1 MLRENLMK
9 LERRITLTTYVSV
22 SVYACVCVCVCLYKI
37 KIHMYVVFKH
47 ACVSAIL
54 LELRNLTAKI
64 IFYAQSGYLF
74 AFVFIIISIIGSTS
88 KYRNSW
94 LIPTFCLVWIY
105 REGNNTYLIYSSLH
119 FLTNHMI
126 TILEWYQFSILF
138 LYSDTGVLL

>member
-9 LERRITLTTYVSV
+9 LERRITLTTYV
-22 SVYACVCVCVCLYKI
+22 YICICICMCLCVCVYKI
-37 KIHMYVVFKH
+37 KIHMYVVYKH
-47 ACVSAIL
+47 ACVSVIL
-54 LELRNLTAKI
+54 LGLRNLTAKI

-74 AFVFIIISIIGSTS
+74 AFVFTIISIIGSTN

-126 TILEWYQFSILF
+126 TILEWYL
-138 LYSDTGVLL
+138 V

>member
-1 MLRENLMK
+1 MLTEKLMK
-9 LERRITLTTYVSV
+9 LERRITLTSYV
-22 SVYACVCVCVCLYKI
+22 YICICICMCVCVCVYKI
-37 KIHMYVVFKH
+37 KTHMYVVYKH
-47 ACVSAIL
+47 ACVSVIL
-54 LELRNLTAKI
+54 LELKNLTDET

-88 KYRNSW
+88 KYRNGW

-126 TILEWYQFSILF
+126 TVLE
-138 LYSDTGVLL
+138 